1 RGFKA
6 AAVAFNANTYRY
18 GICGA
23 METLLVAESVAA
35 ALLPSLS
42 KQFTEA
48 GVELR
53 GCEKTLALVPAAVAA
68 TDEDWSTEHLA
79 PVLSV
84 KVVDGIEAAIAH
96 IARYGSQHTDA
107 IVTDSLAKSQRFMRE
122 VDSSSVMVNAAT
134 CFADGFEYGLG
145 AEIGIST
152 DRLHVRGPVGVEGL
166 TTQKF
171 IVIGDGTTR

>member
-1 RGFKA
+1 MCWTDGCATCHVYVDDDADLDKA
-6 AAVAFNANTYRY
+6 AAVAFNAKTYRY

-42 KQFTEA
+42 KQFTDA

-53 GCEKTLALVPAAVAA
+53 GCEKTLAMVPAAVAA

-96 IARYGSQHTDA
+96 IARYGSQTKTLLRKTRMWISH
-107 IVTDSLAKSQRFMRE
+107 KS
-122 VDSSSVMVNAAT
+122 SYSV
-134 CFADGFEYGLG
+134 C
-145 AEIGIST
+145 
-152 DRLHVRGPVGVEGL
+152 
-166 TTQKF
+166 
-171 IVIGDGTTR
+171 